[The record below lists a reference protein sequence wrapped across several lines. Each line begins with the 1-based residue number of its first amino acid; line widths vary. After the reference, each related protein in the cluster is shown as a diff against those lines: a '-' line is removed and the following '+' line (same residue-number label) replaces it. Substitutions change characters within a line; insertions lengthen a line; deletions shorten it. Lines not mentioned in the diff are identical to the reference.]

1 VIKLALLLAAVAVAA
16 PLAAQSNVLGAA
28 IAAGQAGERYDGY
41 MGTPGAASEIL
52 RRQVAAIN
60 LRRRN
65 LYIELATRRGV
76 LPDVVGLTTACELF
90 AQLAPGEA
98 YMLKDGG
105 WRRLA
110 AGQPAARPE
119 HCR

>member
-1 VIKLALLLAAVAVAA
+1 MRAVALLTLLAVAVPAS
-16 PLAAQSNVLGAA
+16 AQPNSLGEAL
-28 IAAGQAGERYDGY
+28 AAGQAGERYDGY
-41 MGTPGAASEIL
+41 MGTPGTPSESL

-90 AQLAPGEA
+90 TQLSPGEA
-98 YMLKDGG
+98 YLLKDGQ
-105 WRRLA
+105 WRRLGP
-110 AGQPAARPE
+110 GQPAPRPD